1 MSWNVLYYVLFC
13 SIINS
18 KLYKTQKG
26 FKMATVGY
34 ARVSSTGQSL
44 EVQLEKLGH
53 CERIFQEKK
62 SGRTDD
68 RKELKQCLEY
78 LREGDTL
85 VITKLD
91 RLGRSIRDLLNI
103 VDGLEKKN
111 ISFVVLEQQ
120 IDTSTA
126 SGKLLLHM
134 LGAIAE
140 FENDLRASR
149 QADGIKKALE
159 NGVVFGAKAKVSSEQ
174 IDLMRSKRASGVL
187 IKDLMSEFGLSKA
200 SVYRLLTDDVV

>member
-1 MSWNVLYYVLFC
+1 
-13 SIINS
+13 
-18 KLYKTQKG
+18 
-26 FKMATVGY
+26 MAIVGY

-53 CERIFQEKK
+53 CDKIYQEKK

-187 IKDLMSEFGLSKA
+187 IKDLMAEFSLSKA
-200 SVYRLLTDDVV
+200 SVYRLLTNDVV

>member
-1 MSWNVLYYVLFC
+1 MNNIRHLLE
-13 SIINS
+13 
-18 KLYKTQKG
+18 L
-26 FKMATVGY
+26 KMAIVGY

-44 EVQLEKLGH
+44 EVQFEKLSH
-53 CERIFQEKK
+53 CEKIFHEKQ

-68 RKELKQCLEY
+68 RKELKRCLEY

-103 VDGLEKKN
+103 VDGLDKKGV
-111 ISFVVLEQQ
+111 SFVVLDQQ
-120 IDTSTA
+120 IDTSTP

-149 QADGIKKALE
+149 QADGIKKAME
-159 NGVVFGAKAKVSSEQ
+159 NGVVFGPKNKLSPEQ
-174 IDLMRSKRASGVL
+174 LEQLRTKRAAGVL
-187 IKDLMSEFGLSKA
+187 IKDLMKEFNLSKA
-200 SVYRLLTDDVV
+200 SIYRLLGT